1 MKELV
6 AQVRLVETMRG
17 SGLKMPAAS
26 EKTTRLNNRKSIVIT
41 RDLPAGYRLTEAD
54 IAVKR
59 PGYGIAP
66 RHLELLIGRTLNRSV
81 AADQVLSWNDLQ

>member
-1 MKELV
+1 
-6 AQVRLVETMRG
+6 
-17 SGLKMPAAS
+17 
-26 EKTTRLNNRKSIVIT
+26 VIT

-66 RHLELLIGRTLNRSV
+66 RHMELLIGRTLNRSV